1 MKFSRRWHNTTRRS
15 MVAGMGI
22 AAAWLAC
29 FNAVPSLAAQSG
41 DAPPAAI
48 EGKLGVMPSG
58 APFLKTSD
66 KQYTLAGRSSYMLR
80 TLADKRLQ
88 NQEIR
93 LEGQRL
99 PGGAF
104 QVWRIF
110 TIHKGKLYRVQYFC
124 ETCNIVSYQPG
135 RCVCCQQ
142 PTELQEVP
150 VDGGD
155 TIVIH

>member
-1 MKFSRRWHNTTRRS
+1 MEPIRVKRYTAVYRWL
-15 MVAGMGI
+15 AGVGI
-22 AAAWLAC
+22 AAMLTAIAAGAGL
-29 FNAVPSLAAQSG
+29 SAQSA
-41 DAPPAAI
+41 DAPPASI
-48 EGKLGVMPSG
+48 EGELGVSASG
-58 APFLKTSD
+58 APFLKEGS
-66 KQYTLAGRSSYMLR
+66 KQYTLAGRSSYMLH
-80 TLADKRLQ
+80 TLADKRLR

-93 LEGQRL
+93 LEGQFQ

-104 QVWRIF
+104 QVWRILVN
-110 TIHKGKLYRVQYFC
+110 HKGKLYRVQYFC
-124 ETCNIVSYQPG
+124 ETCNIVSYEPG